1 MSKIFAETQWL
12 NVDSKIKALAVIR
25 IADNIIRKERVSN
38 IVNWVLVTLRA
49 DASIDIL
56 DGFVMIG

>member
-25 IADNIIRKERVSN
+25 IADNIIRKERVSI
-38 IVNWVLVTLRA
+38 IVNWVLVTLRT
-49 DASIDIL
+49 DASTDIL
-56 DGFVMIG
+56 DGFVMIV